1 MEVKGR
7 AKYTKEFQIQA
18 LNLVKE
24 LGNFTRAAKQLGI
37 RDSLLHS
44 WKKKY
49 NFDVNSKTKDAA
61 ILIADTE
68 EIKRLKKENEE
79 LKKVNYIL
87 KRAAA
92 FFSQDHL
99 K

>member
-1 MEVKGR
+1 MSTKSR
-7 AKYTKEFQIQA
+7 SRHPKEFQIQA
-18 LNLVKE
+18 LELAKE
-24 LGNFTRAAKQLGI
+24 LGSFAEAGRQLGV
-37 RDSLLHS
+37 RDSLLHV
-44 WKKKY
+44 WKKKF
-49 NFDVNSKTKDAA
+49 NFSIEPESKSAA
-61 ILIADTE
+61 EAIADAE
-68 EIKRLKKENEE
+68 EVRRLRRENEE